1 MSPRKLALILG
12 FLVLL
17 PFAVAQSDQKAPSP
31 KNEIG
36 LLLGGAKTSELT
48 VTGQNRKVS
57 FGTGLTFQANY
68 ARRLTGTSGV
78 AVYLEVPFL
87 AAPLVDISSEVAE
100 VPANYASLFVTP
112 SLRLQVAPNGGFSPW
127 LSVGG
132 GYARFDSSKELQD
145 GSPNPSRI
153 AANKGAIQ
161 FGGGADFRVPVKLI
175 VPFKL
180 RLELRDI
187 VSGKANYNAD
197 TGGGR
202 QHNLVFSGGFVVSF

>member
-1 MSPRKLALILG
+1 MSPRKLVLL
-12 FLVLL
+12 FSFVVLL
-17 PFAVAQSDQKAPSP
+17 PFAAAQSDQKAPLH

-36 LLLGGAKTSELT
+36 LLLGGAKTSEFT
-48 VTGQNRKVS
+48 VTGQNRKIS

-68 ARRLTGTSGV
+68 ARRLAGSSGV
-78 AVYLEVPFL
+78 GVYLEVPFL

-112 SLRLQVAPNGGFSPW
+112 SLRLQLAPGGGFSPW
-127 LSVGG
+127 FSVGG

-145 GSPNPSRI
+145 GSPNAGRI
-153 AANKGAIQ
+153 AANKSAIQ
-161 FGGGADFRVPVKLI
+161 FGGGADFHVPVKLI

-187 VSGKANYNAD
+187 VSGKANYNVD
-197 TGGGR
+197 TGSGR